1 MLAFHVIS
9 AFLTCMKG
17 LPSYCGTV
25 KTLVFLFL
33 GKYILIIIPIVIY
46 NDEGISTSS
55 GTKLSYLTSKDSWAL
70 FRENIQNL

>member
-1 MLAFHVIS
+1 
-9 AFLTCMKG
+9 MKG

-46 NDEGISTSS
+46 NDEGMYLDSTSS
-55 GTKLSYLTSKDSWAL
+55 GTKLSYLTSKDS
-70 FRENIQNL
+70 

>member
-1 MLAFHVIS
+1 
-9 AFLTCMKG
+9 MKG

-33 GKYILIIIPIVIY
+33 GKYILIIPIVIY
-46 NDEGISTSS
+46 KDEGMYLDSTSS